1 MALSATD
8 ADELPPMNQ
17 QEYAGGEIRLQRD
30 DGVGTVTIDRP
41 QRRNALDNNAAAG
54 LAQALCDADQDSS
67 LGALI
72 LTGAQGHFCA
82 GADLKALADGPMYV
96 PWAGDPAGPCH
107 RQMNKPLI
115 AAVEGYACAGGL
127 GVALRCDLRV
137 VAEGAIFAVLSR
149 RWGVPMSDG
158 TTVRLP
164 RLVGQGRALDMLM
177 TGRHVDAAEA
187 HRIGLADRIVGRGD
201 ALSCAQEL
209 ARQLLQFPQAALLAD
224 RASVYAGLD
233 RPLAE
238 ALAKE
243 TEISIR
249 ARDQDAQSGASEFA
263 SGKGRHGKPA
273 EPKR

>member
-1 MALSATD
+1 MS
-8 ADELPPMNQ
+8 Q
-17 QEYAGGEIRLQRD
+17 QEYAGGSILLEVQ
-30 DGVGTVTIDRP
+30 DGIGTITIDRP
-41 QRRNALDNNAAAG
+41 HRRNALDNEAAAG
-54 LAQALCDADQDSS
+54 LGQALRDADEDSS
-67 LGALI
+67 IGALL

-137 VAEGAIFAVLSR
+137 AGEGAVFAVLSR

-164 RLVGQGRALDMLM
+164 RLIGQGRALDMLM
-177 TGRHVDAAEA
+177 TGRPVGAEEA
-187 HRIGLADRIVGRGD
+187 SRIGLADRMVSTGA
-201 ALSCAQEL
+201 ALQTAQEL
-209 ARQLLQFPQAALLAD
+209 ARQLLAFPQAALLAD

-233 RPLAE
+233 LPLAE

-249 ARDQDAQSGASEFA
+249 ARDKDAQVGAGEFA

-273 EPKR
+273 G